1 MTFQED
7 FMLRTLTILAVILAS
22 ISVAHAQTPATRQP
36 SAFEQEM
43 IDQQKHFLLATLHK
57 DAAVVDASV
66 AEDFKGIG
74 PNGDFYERNE
84 LVEAAHEVTHDD
96 QPKTARAYDFQV
108 VRLDEQSA
116 VVSYN
121 LIVPGEHPRYRH
133 MADTWTKIN
142 NQWKLKFR
150 QVTPNLWSANDLD

>member
-1 MTFQED
+1 
-7 FMLRTLTILAVILAS
+7 MLRTLLILAVGLAFF
-22 ISVAHAQTPATRQP
+22 SVAHAQTPASRQP

-43 IDQQKHFLLATLHK
+43 IEQQKHFLQATLHK
-57 DAAVVDASV
+57 EAAVVDASV

-74 PNGDFYERNE
+74 PNGDFYYRGEV
-84 LVEAAHEVTHDD
+84 VEAAHEATHDD
-96 QPKTARAYDFQV
+96 QSHAERAYDFQV

-121 LIVPGEHPRYRH
+121 LIVPGERPRYRH

>member
-1 MTFQED
+1 
-7 FMLRTLTILAVILAS
+7 
-22 ISVAHAQTPATRQP
+22 
-36 SAFEQEM
+36 M
-43 IDQQKHFLLATLHK
+43 IDQQKHFLEATLHNY
-57 DAAVVDASV
+57 AAVVDASV

-74 PNGDFYERNE
+74 TNGDVYERSE
-84 LVEAAHEVTHDD
+84 LTDAAHEAKQQEKLQAT
-96 QPKTARAYDFQV
+96 RAYGFQV
-108 VRLDEQSA
+108 VRLDDESA

-133 MADTWTKIN
+133 MADTWAKVN

>member
-1 MTFQED
+1 
-7 FMLRTLTILAVILAS
+7 MLRTLSIFAVSLACIGA
-22 ISVAHAQTPATRQP
+22 AQAQTPSSRP

-43 IDQQKHFLLATLHK
+43 VDQQKHFLQATTHK
-57 DAAVVDASV
+57 DAAIVDASV
-66 AEDFKGIG
+66 AEDFRGIG
-74 PNGDFYERNE
+74 PNGDLYYRNE
-84 LVEAAHEVTHDD
+84 IVEAAHEATRDD
-96 QPKTARAYDFQV
+96 PSNTARAYDFQV
-108 VRLDEQSA
+108 VRVDEQSA

>member
-1 MTFQED
+1 
-7 FMLRTLTILAVILAS
+7 MLRTLSILAVALAS
-22 ISVAHAQTPATRQP
+22 ISVAHSQTPASRQP
-36 SAFEQEM
+36 SAFDQEV
-43 IDQQKHFLLATLHK
+43 IDQQKHFLQATLHK
-57 DAAVVDASV
+57 DAAIVEASV

-74 PNGDFYERNE
+74 PNGDFYERSE
-84 LVEAAHEVTHDD
+84 VVEAAHEATRDD
-96 QPKTARAYDFQV
+96 PSHTARAYDFQV

-121 LIVPGEHPRYRH
+121 LVVPGEHPRYRH
-133 MADTWTKIN
+133 MADTWTKVN